1 LSASDGFDLALR
13 IATLEDSS
21 LLARRLRA
29 VRILLV
35 ASPGYLDAH
44 GRPTH
49 PAQLRDHVAMAY
61 AGGGPRGVWRF
72 THALF
77 GEGTVTPSVRLG
89 SDNADMLN
97 PALLAGQGPALQ
109 PEFLVWREVRSGAL
123 EIAMPEWTVEP
134 LALHLIMPPSPLRPL
149 RVQVV
154 IDHFARALAAA
165 PWAR

>member
-1 LSASDGFDLALR
+1 
-13 IATLEDSS
+13 
-21 LLARRLRA
+21 LLARRLCA

-77 GEGTVTPSVRLG
+77 GEETVTPSVRLG